1 MVLTEAQ
8 LQEIAKR
15 VRAIIR
21 AESKGVG
28 DLPVAT
34 SLDGLLSLPALRFNG
49 GVPEVVEAP
58 ISKLQ
63 DVALDAVSGATKAA
77 NEAAAKANTS
87 AGNADKATTAANNAA
102 KSANDA
108 AGTAGAATEA
118 AKKIVAENTKQR
130 AHKEAKLKAEA
141 EELAAKLAELKLT
154 VGAKTSST
162 GKIFG
167 SVNNIMISEAL
178 LAQGFDIDR
187 KKIMLKEIKE
197 VGTYTAVIKLH
208 REVKVDVQFEVVSE

>member
-1 MVLTEAQ
+1 MQIILLTD
-8 LQEIAKR
+8 IANLGHKDDVINVKPGYGR
-15 VRAIIR
+15 NYLIPAI
-21 AESKGVG
+21 
-28 DLPVAT
+28 L
-34 SLDGLLSLPALRFNG
+34 
-49 GVPEVVEAP
+49 
-58 ISKLQ
+58 
-63 DVALDAVSGATKAA
+63 
-77 NEAAAKANTS
+77 
-87 AGNADKATTAANNAA
+87 
-102 KSANDA
+102 
-108 AGTAGAATEA
+108 ATEA

>member
-1 MVLTEAQ
+1 MAQNESEIRYLTPPTVDVKKKKYCRFRKARIKFIDYKDPEFLKKFLNEQ
-8 LQEIAKR
+8 GKI
-15 VRAIIR
+15 
-21 AESKGVG
+21 
-28 DLPVAT
+28 LPRRITGTSVKFQRKVAT
-34 SLDGLLSLPALRFNG
+34 AVKRARHLALLPY
-49 GVPEVVEAP
+49 VPGYGRNYLIPQGYA
-58 ISKLQ
+58 IL
-63 DVALDAVSGATKAA
+63 
-77 NEAAAKANTS
+77 
-87 AGNADKATTAANNAA
+87 
-102 KSANDA
+102 
-108 AGTAGAATEA
+108 ATEA